1 MTRIYYR
8 INGLL
13 VGTDTVNRVLTPAE
27 IARYV
32 RKAQTYMGKNVE
44 HEVKF
49 EL

>member
-27 IARYV
+27 IDRYV
-32 RKAQTYMGKNVE
+32 RKAKMEMGKNVE
-44 HEVKF
+44 HEVEFK
-49 EL
+49 L